1 MCNFLKN
8 VQIVPYL
15 ELLPLGLDS
24 VSQPFTD
31 FQSCGGYDV

>member
-1 MCNFLKN
+1 M
-8 VQIVPYL
+8 VPYL

-31 FQSCGGYDV
+31 LQPCGGYDI